1 MSKDTKAS
9 SMLRY
14 EIHRAIRRAGFES
27 NVSVYEAIGALRICE
42 HDLLQMLDLRSDN
55 DTGEQLPDVMDE
67 GQQVNMATFK
77 VSRISRKARQR
88 ILDGLHRSSGSR
100 DERTS

>member
-1 MSKDTKAS
+1 MRRPKRRLLVFTVEASEKLKAAERRGSATRPSIMSKDTKAS

-14 EIHRAIRRAGFES
+14 EIHREIRRAGFES

-42 HDLLQMLDLRSDN
+42 HDLLRMLDLRSDN

-67 GQQVNMATFK
+67 G
-77 VSRISRKARQR
+77 
-88 ILDGLHRSSGSR
+88 
-100 DERTS
+100 

>member
-42 HDLLQMLDLRSDN
+42 HDLLRMLDLRSDN

-67 GQQVNMATFK
+67 GQ
-77 VSRISRKARQR
+77 
-88 ILDGLHRSSGSR
+88 HR
-100 DERTS
+100 E

>member
-42 HDLLQMLDLRSDN
+42 HDLL
-55 DTGEQLPDVMDE
+55 
-67 GQQVNMATFK
+67 
-77 VSRISRKARQR
+77 RIS
-88 ILDGLHRSSGSR
+88 
-100 DERTS
+100 